1 MSERVELRRASDA
14 DAEEAADV
22 FISSR
27 STALPTVNFPYSDDS
42 VRSYVRDI
50 LIGKTEGWVAVKDDQ
65 IVGIM
70 SLTPGWVDQLYV
82 ATDWQGLGI
91 GRQLLDLAKERS
103 TGDLQLWTFQV
114 NDRARRFYERNG
126 FVIAELTDG
135 HGNQERE
142 PDVRYVWSR
151 RQG

>member
-1 MSERVELRRASDA
+1 MSERFELRRARDSDA
-14 DAEEAADV
+14 DVAADV

-27 STALPTVNFPYSDDS
+27 ATALPTVNFPYSDDS
-42 VRSYVRDI
+42 VRHYVRDI
-50 LIGKTEGWVAVKDDQ
+50 LIGKTEGWVAVEDDQ
-65 IVGIM
+65 VVAIM

-91 GRQLLDLAKERS
+91 GRQLLEMAKVRS
-103 TGDLQLWTFQV
+103 EGDLQLWTFQV

-135 HGNQERE
+135 QGNQERE